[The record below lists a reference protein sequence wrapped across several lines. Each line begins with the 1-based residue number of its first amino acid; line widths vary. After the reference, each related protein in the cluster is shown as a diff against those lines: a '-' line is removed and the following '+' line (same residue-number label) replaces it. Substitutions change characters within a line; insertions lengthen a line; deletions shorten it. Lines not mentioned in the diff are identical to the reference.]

1 MNNTIE
7 QVGDDYLEAK
17 VLQENSEP
25 HVVYVTS
32 QDDPAVFVGEV
43 LREIAVRNR
52 NFKLVQVDAYA
63 VTFAET
69 YQVLSIPTTF
79 IFKRGKLVTT
89 LGGFVPA
96 DLIEEVI
103 EKETRPKSVDMLLDE
118 LKHQREATEG

>member
-1 MNNTIE
+1 MNDNIE

-17 VLQENSEP
+17 VLQENSEA

-96 DLIEEVI
+96 ELIEEVI

>member
-1 MNNTIE
+1 MNNTME